1 MANELPITATGEK
14 KLKDELNQ
22 LIKVDREEIKQ
33 KISEARELGDLKEN
47 AEYHSAKEKQALL
60 EGRISQLQGIL
71 AASQVIDPTSIRSDK
86 IVFGATV
93 TLVDVEKGTLSCQLY
108 QRSGDMFLGVPY
120 NIASYSFLTYIFA
133 HLTGYKP
140 GKLIHIIGDAHI
152 YEEHIEAVHTQLTRT
167 PKMKPRMIISD
178 DLVDIDDVRVEHF
191 TLKEYESHETIKAPM
206 IA

>member
-1 MANELPITATGEK
+1 MLFLKNKKIKGKVMANELPITANGEK

-71 AASQVIDPTSIRSDK
+71 AGSQVIDPTSIKSDK

-93 TLVDVEKGTLSCQLY
+93 TLVDVEKGTEVIY
-108 QRSGDMFLGVPY
+108 QIVGKDES
-120 NIASYSFLTYIFA
+120 NIAQGKISFLSP
-133 HLTGYKP
+133 L
-140 GKLIHIIGDAHI
+140 GKALIGKEEGDTVLVKA
-152 YEEHIEAVHTQLTRT
+152 
-167 PKMKPRMIISD
+167 PKG
-178 DLVDIDDVRVEHF
+178 DI
-191 TLKEYESHETIKAPM
+191 EYEVQQFEFK
-206 IA
+206 